1 MVIAEAKKHVDETLT
16 TVLQEGRVRRMSA
29 VGWDV

>member
-1 MVIAEAKKHVDETLT
+1 MVIAEAKKHVDETLA
-16 TVLQEGRVRRMSA
+16 TVLREGRVRRMSA